1 MNPSILSN
9 LIRNGFGLVGNLYK
23 MLLTE
28 IFSYNFLSNKI
39 LLKLIFVHYLCH
51 QNNNTHY
58 F

>member
-39 LLKLIFVHYLCH
+39 LLKLIFVPLIISSK
-51 QNNNTHY
+51 
-58 F
+58 